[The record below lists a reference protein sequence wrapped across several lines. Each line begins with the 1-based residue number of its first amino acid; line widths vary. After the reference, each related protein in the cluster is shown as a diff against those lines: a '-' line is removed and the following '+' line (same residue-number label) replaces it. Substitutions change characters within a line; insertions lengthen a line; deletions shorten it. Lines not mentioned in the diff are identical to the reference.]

1 MTLRLG
7 DVLSPHKLTE
17 ALGHQHQQLG
27 IRVQST
33 IRFVMEELPPA
44 ICGSAWIEPHTGMLR
59 IGTIQAIYATIAFC
73 RQDPEMGIAER
84 RGTG

>member
-1 MTLRLG
+1 M
-7 DVLSPHKLTE
+7 D
-17 ALGHQHQQLG
+17 
-27 IRVQST
+27 
-33 IRFVMEELPPA
+33 ELPPA

-59 IGTIQAIYATIAFC
+59 IGTIQAIHATIAFC